1 MKVGDKLAKLL
12 MENGVK
18 YVFGVP
24 GGQTLPFYDGIRK
37 LEGKIAHV
45 VMRDERSAG
54 FAADAYARLTNR
66 VGVCDATVGPGATNL
81 VSPLAEA
88 HCSSIP
94 LIAVISDISRS
105 WEHLRARGNASQA
118 IEQLEIFRTVSKW
131 QVSVNDPKA
140 LETTVD
146 AAFRIATSGRPGP
159 VVICVPEDV
168 ASSDFDYTDRQ
179 NQFQG
184 AVYPRSRFAPDP
196 DEVQKAGRMLM
207 QAKSPVFVVG
217 GGAHIS
223 GCAGELKTVIEQV
236 QAAVITTI
244 SGKGILEETHPQV
257 FGVTGLF
264 GNPIARDVFQSADL
278 VFFIGC
284 KVGQLTT
291 FGYRLP
297 AKDTSVIHLDA
308 DPEEIGRNYP
318 DSIPLVGDAG
328 LGLKALIA
336 ATADQKSSADWDF
349 HSLKGKYEQWYQKI
363 TSDSLGSEGALR
375 PQAIMAA
382 VNRVLTGDDL
392 LVCDASLSSG
402 WAAAYLQLPV
412 AGRKYIAPRGLAGL
426 GWGSPAA
433 IGAALASGKEKRILQ
448 FAGDGGFGYSVQELE
463 VMNRLCL
470 PVVSLVLN
478 NSVFGW
484 IKHVQKSLYDGKYI
498 STDFAKVDFA
508 MVAKG
513 FGVRSYRVKSIEELE
528 QVLALE
534 KSPQGPAVI
543 EIISD
548 QWESPVLSLP
558 RGNAGTQKQS
568 AGAYGE

>member
-24 GGQTLPFYDGIRK
+24 GGQTLPFYEGIRK
-37 LEGKIAHV
+37 LEGKIEHV

-94 LIAVISDISRS
+94 LIAIISDISRS

-131 QVSVNDPKA
+131 QVSVTDPKA

-168 ASSDFDYTDRQ
+168 ASTDFDYPDRQ
-179 NQFQG
+179 NQLEG

-207 QAKSPVFVVG
+207 QAKFPVFVVG

-223 GCAGELKTVIEQV
+223 GCAGELKTLTEQV
-236 QAAVITTI
+236 RAAVVTTI

-264 GNPIARDVFQSADL
+264 GNPIARDVFQTADL

-297 AKDTSVIHLDA
+297 EKETPVIHLDA

-318 DSIPLVGDAG
+318 DSIPLIGDAR
-328 LGLKALIA
+328 LGLKALLA
-336 ATADQKSSADWDF
+336 ATAGQKSSAAWNFD
-349 HSLKGKYEQWYQKI
+349 SYKQKYKLWYQNI
-363 TSDSLGSEGALR
+363 TAEELGSEGALR
-375 PQAIMAA
+375 PQAVISA
-382 VNRVLTGDDL
+382 VNRALTGDDL

-402 WAAAYLQLPV
+402 WAAAYLELPTS
-412 AGRKYIAPRGLAGL
+412 GRKYIAPRGLAGL

-433 IGAALASGKEKRILQ
+433 IGAALASGKEKRVFQ
-448 FAGDGGFGYSVQELE
+448 FAGDGGFSYSVQELE
-463 VMNRLCL
+463 VMNRLKL

-484 IKHVQKSLYDGKYI
+484 IKHVQRSLYEGKYI
-498 STDFAKVDFA
+498 STDFAKIDFA
-508 MVAKG
+508 AVAKG
-513 FGVRSYRVKSIEELE
+513 FGARGYTVKNIEELE
-528 QVLALE
+528 QALALE
-534 KSPQGPAVI
+534 ASPQGPAVI

-548 QWESPVLSLP
+548 QWESPVISLP
-558 RGNAGTQKQS
+558 RPDADQQKKRGGS
-568 AGAYGE
+568 YGA